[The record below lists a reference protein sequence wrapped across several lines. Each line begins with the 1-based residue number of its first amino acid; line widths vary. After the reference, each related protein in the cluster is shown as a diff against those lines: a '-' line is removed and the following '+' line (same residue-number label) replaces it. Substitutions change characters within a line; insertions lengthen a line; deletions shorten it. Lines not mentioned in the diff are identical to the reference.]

1 MKLPVFLP
9 TVALFGCSL
18 AAHAEPQWIW
28 LDKKA
33 TDGQQLTFRKTFD
46 LAGEVKSAT
55 LQFSVDDAGRAK
67 LNGKPSLETPAWQT
81 PAKGDVK
88 ALLKPGANELVID
101 GKNHGSL
108 GAAVATLQIELA
120 DGKKVT
126 IETGSDWEVA
136 PAGQQTFKPAVVI
149 AKYGDRPWGEVFSGK
164 RVAKADSGPQTVIDP
179 KDIGVPPGFKVELL
193 YTVPKAEQGSW
204 VSMTVDPKGRIV
216 AGDQYGGLYRV
227 DVTTSPVKVEPIS
240 TPADTNGKPLGGA
253 HGLLYAF
260 NSLYLMNNEGGG
272 KGLWR
277 LPDPSGDEK
286 FTTAEKLRTLQ
297 GGGEHG
303 PHSIVLSP
311 DGKSLFFCDGNHTK
325 LPDNMELSR
334 AAQVWQEDHIIA
346 RLWDGNGH
354 ARGILAPGGA
364 VFKTDPEGK
373 TVELYSYGF
382 RNEFDIAFDANGELF
397 TYDSD
402 MEWDIGAPWYRPT
415 RIAHATSG
423 SDNGWRS
430 GAGKW
435 PSYYPDSVP
444 QVLDIGPG
452 SPTGVVF
459 GTGAKFPAKYQRA
472 FFANDW
478 TYGTMY
484 AIHLTPDGAGF
495 KAEKE
500 EFVTGKPLPLTDVI
514 IHPKDGAMY
523 FAIGGRKTQSG
534 LYRVSYVGSESTA
547 PAPKYIETPE
557 AKLRHEL
564 EQLHVAGTG
573 PDAVEKAWPHLA
585 SSDRHVRFAAR
596 VAIERQPVAKWA
608 ERALAEKD
616 PQAAIEALIA
626 LSRVGRSTGAAEAA
640 LEAGKKLNLS
650 SGPVHATLPEDA
662 ALQKRVLEAL
672 GRLDFARLD
681 RDQRLALLR
690 AYQLCFTRFGKPGA
704 DALALAR
711 QEIEPLFPSKD
722 PLENRELVATLVF
735 LDSPTIVAK
744 TVPLLVT
751 VKDATEDIANESLL
765 ARNEGYA
772 RAAQAMQ
779 ASRPNGQAISCAYA
793 LRTATVGW
801 TPALRKTFFSW
812 FPSTRAWK
820 GGNSF
825 NKFLENIRT
834 EALVNFVP
842 ETERATLDELSK
854 KAAPAAVQN
863 VVMPK
868 GPGRAYTVDDIVALT
883 KDGLHSRNFEDG
895 KAMFSATL
903 CASCHHFAGD
913 GGNIGPDLTGAGNRY
928 TMRDLAEN
936 IVDPSKVISD
946 QYGSEQIELKD
957 GNVVIGRPVVEENGK
972 LFVMTNPLAPNDLTP
987 VDETKIKTR
996 HPWNVSM
1003 MPPGLI
1009 SSLNED
1015 ELKDLLAYL
1024 LSGGNANDKAF
1035 AK

>member
-1 MKLPVFLP
+1 MNNRTLLSLL
-9 TVALFGCSL
+9 ALASV
-18 AAHAEPQWIW
+18 AHAGPQWIW
-28 LDKKA
+28 FAKNAQNNERVTL
-33 TDGQQLTFRKTFD
+33 RKEFEI
-46 LAGEVKSAT
+46 AGEVKSAT
-55 LQFSVDDAGRAK
+55 LQFSIDDDGRAV
-67 LNGKPSLETPAWQT
+67 LNGKPSLSSPDWQR

-88 ALLKPGANELVID
+88 ALLRVGKNELVLE
-101 GKNHGSL
+101 GHNNGSL
-108 GAAVATLQIELA
+108 GGAVAVLAIELA
-120 DGKKVT
+120 DGKKLT
-126 IETGSDWEVA
+126 IETGEGWHAEHPGKSDA
-136 PAGQQTFKPAVVI
+136 QAAVVLK
-149 AKYGDRPWGEVFSGK
+149 KYGEGPWGDVFSGK
-164 RVAKADSGPQTVIDP
+164 RAARNDGGGQTVIDP
-179 KDIGVPPGFKVELL
+179 KEIGVPKGFKVELL

-204 VSMTVDPKGRIV
+204 VSMTVDGKGRII

-227 DVTTSPVKVEPIS
+227 DVTTSPVKVEPIA
-240 TPADTNGKPLGGA
+240 TPPDVNGKPLGGA

-260 NSLYLMNNEGGG
+260 DSLYLMNNEGSG

-286 FTTAEKLRTLQ
+286 FTTAERLRTMQ

-325 LPDNMELSR
+325 LPENMELSR
-334 AAQVWQEDHIIA
+334 AAQAWQEDHITA

-364 VFKTDPEGK
+364 VFKTDPQGK
-373 TVELYSYGF
+373 TVELFSYGF

-415 RIAHATSG
+415 RIAHLTSG

-444 QVLDIGPG
+444 PVLDIGPG

-472 FFANDW
+472 LFANDW

-484 AIHLTPDGAGF
+484 AVHLTPDGAGF
-495 KAEKE
+495 RAEKE

-523 FAIGGRKTQSG
+523 FAIGGRKTQSA
-534 LYRVSYVGSESTA
+534 LYRVSYAGSESTA
-547 PAPKYIETPE
+547 PAPKYAESAE

-564 EQLHVAGTG
+564 EKLHAAGTG
-573 PDAVEKAWPHLA
+573 PEAIDTAWPHLA
-585 SSDRHVRFAAR
+585 SKDRRVRLAAR
-596 VAIERQPVAKWA
+596 VAIERQPVAKWTD
-608 ERALAEKD
+608 RALAERD

-626 LSRVGRSTGAAEAA
+626 LSRVGRSTGAAAAAAEAQ
-640 LEAGKKLNLS
+640 KKSGVS

-672 GRLDFARLD
+672 GRIDFAKLD
-681 RDQRLALLR
+681 RDQRFAFVR
-690 AYQLCFTRFGKPGA
+690 AYQLCFTRFGKPG
-704 DALALAR
+704 DEVLKLAR
-711 QEIEPLFPSKD
+711 TKLEPLFPSKD
-722 PLENRELVATLVF
+722 AMENRELVATLVF

-744 TVPLLVT
+744 TVPLLST
-751 VKDATEDIANESLL
+751 VKDATVDIASESLL

-772 RAAQAMQ
+772 HAAQAMH
-779 ASRPNGQAISCAYA
+779 ASRPNGQAISYAYA
-793 LRTATVGW
+793 LRTATAGW

-812 FPSTRAWK
+812 FPSTRVWK

-825 NKFLENIRT
+825 TKFMENIRT
-834 EALVNFVP
+834 EALANFAP
-842 ETERATLDELSK
+842 DAERAALDELSK
-854 KAAPAAVQN
+854 KAAPAPAQN
-863 VVMPK
+863 VVMPR
-868 GPGRAYTVDDIVALT
+868 GPGRAYSVEDIVALT
-883 KDGLHSRNFEDG
+883 KGGLRGRSFENG
-895 KAMFSATL
+895 KAMYSATL

-957 GNVVIGRPVVEENGK
+957 GNVVIGRAVVEENGK

-987 VDETKIKTR
+987 VDEKQIKSR
-996 HPWNVSM
+996 GVWNVSM

-1015 ELKDLLAYL
+1015 ELKDLLAFL
-1024 LSGGNANDKAF
+1024 LSGGNAKDKAF
-1035 AK
+1035 KE